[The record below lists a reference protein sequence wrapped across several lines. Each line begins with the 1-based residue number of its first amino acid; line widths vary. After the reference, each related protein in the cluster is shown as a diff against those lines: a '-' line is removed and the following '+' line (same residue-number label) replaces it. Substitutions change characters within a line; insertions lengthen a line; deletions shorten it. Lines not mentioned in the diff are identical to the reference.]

1 MEFSLS
7 QIETNT
13 VSSPGEVAMFISG
26 YSAAVI
32 SILKEMSNL
41 AQTFHNS

>member
-7 QIETNT
+7 RIETNT
-13 VSSPGEVAMFISG
+13 VSPPGEVAMFISG

-41 AQTFHNS
+41 VQTFHNS